1 MISTKE
7 DLFQTI
13 CNASRLGTLGLF
25 IGAGFSKALL
35 EGNTKHIAY
44 RCGELLEA
52 SCEKLEIDK
61 QLINTNG
68 AYPELATK
76 ICQLYADISGKSY
89 ELAAR
94 EFKEKICELTDTY
107 PDQEKIKNYGKWFEE
122 ISPEWIVTT
131 NYDTIIESVLGGK
144 ALSIA
149 PDRCFCN
156 ISGMVPVFHLH
167 GICREPDS
175 VVITNEDYTYM
186 FRPND
191 YRQARLPFLMKESCV
206 LMIGYG
212 LGDINVITA
221 VDWANNVYTNSS
233 EGYDF
238 PIIQLLYVDAPK
250 PAPYI
255 SKDNIVIYEI
265 NNLEDFFRELSSFMN
280 GYNEKY
286 DEKMKT
292 MGEIVTYLNCT
303 EDEHILDF
311 IDNKDCSKDRILNF
325 FKTLEPEFGYVYN
338 VFFPFVRCVVAN
350 LDELSAR
357 RGAFQ
362 EYDRK
367 LCFILDIFMSIPINK
382 IPASL
387 FGLLAE
393 ELNAVAVYVNSNGEY
408 VLGESYSATDSWGRY
423 KNAIPKDVIRELR
436 RLTES
441 SQSGYDNLRKLLYSI
456 DSENIDS
463 DFERAYDIY
472 E

>member
-35 EGNTKHIAY
+35 EGNTKHTAY
-44 RCGELLEA
+44 RWGELLEA
-52 SCEKLEIDK
+52 SCKKLEIDK
-61 QLINTNG
+61 QLINMNG
-68 AYPELATK
+68 SYPELATK
-76 ICQLYADISGKSY
+76 ICQLYADISEQSY
-89 ELAAR
+89 KLAAR

-107 PDQEKIKNYGKWFEE
+107 PDQEKIKNYGEWFEE

-175 VVITNEDYTYM
+175 IVITNEDYTYM

-212 LGDINVITA
+212 LGDINVVTA

-238 PIIQLLYVDAPK
+238 PIIQLLYVDDPK

-286 DEKMKT
+286 DEKMKA
-292 MGEIVTYLNCT
+292 MGEIVAYLNCT
-303 EDEHILDF
+303 EDEYILDF
-311 IDNKDCSKDRILNF
+311 INNNDGWKDRILNF

-338 VFFPFVRCVVAN
+338 VFFSFVRCVVAN
-350 LDELSAR
+350 LDELSAQW
-357 RGAFQ
+357 GAFQ
-362 EYDRK
+362 EYARK
-367 LCFILDIFMSIPINK
+367 L
-382 IPASL
+382 
-387 FGLLAE
+387 
-393 ELNAVAVYVNSNGEY
+393 
-408 VLGESYSATDSWGRY
+408 
-423 KNAIPKDVIRELR
+423 
-436 RLTES
+436 
-441 SQSGYDNLRKLLYSI
+441 
-456 DSENIDS
+456 
-463 DFERAYDIY
+463 
-472 E
+472 